1 MSKLSTSQTQIS
13 LLMMF
18 SFLIT
23 EGGRWWVWI
32 RIWLAG
38 QNRGLRCSRGVP
50 CGWSGCHVV
59 VAGGR
64 IRLQHH
70 LEVVISALLSRGMR
84 DRGVRVKLS
93 SAGLTLLFPMSLVNL
108 HHQILEFLVCSGLR
122 NDFHGLFNAY

>member
-1 MSKLSTSQTQIS
+1 M
-13 LLMMF
+13 
-18 SFLIT
+18 
-23 EGGRWWVWI
+23 
-32 RIWLAG
+32 
-38 QNRGLRCSRGVP
+38 
-50 CGWSGCHVV
+50 V

-122 NDFHGLFNAY
+122 NDFHGLFNAYGQQAV